1 MAKVLPTNNL
11 IEFEGREELA
21 PQMNS
26 ACMWRMV
33 CSGGP
38 YHTDGDSFASLTCR
52 SHPVGPGRVPNMRRL
67 KSAGT
72 LDLPMTAPKSTDEER
87 TRAGWT
93 EIASVITS

>member
-1 MAKVLPTNNL
+1 MKSLHPN
-11 IEFEGREELA
+11 EFRMYLA
-21 PQMNS
+21 NGMF
-26 ACMWRMV
+26 R
-33 CSGGP
+33 GP

-67 KSAGT
+67 KSTGT